1 MGEKIDKVLVFY
13 YSRKDVQQAI
23 SEFCKHRE
31 AIARYNDSF
40 GKRPDTLEYPSDIM
54 QQVNKGATSFHCS
67 EELWKNPLEIS
78 TELTREKANELR
90 IGWDLLIDI
99 DSKYLDY
106 SKIAAELI
114 LEALE
119 FHGIKNYGIKFS
131 GSKGFHI
138 IVPWKAFPKIMN
150 NIKTSEMFPEWP
162 RLISEYL
169 TEMIRP
175 RLIERVSSEEKRYVK
190 DFEADKKVMPDI
202 ILVSPRH
209 LFRCPYSLHE
219 KTALASIVISRQEIK
234 EFQPKL
240 ADPLNVKI
248 KNFYPDAK
256 ENEARELLVQALDRY
271 KAKEKPEIKH
281 DYEEIK
287 VDKSSIAY
295 PPSIKKILDGMH
307 DGRKRA
313 LFILLNFFRSLDFT
327 REEIEKK
334 ISEWNKKNEKPLKE
348 GYISS
353 QIEWTFRQKKIL
365 PPNYDK
371 PYYKDIGILPD
382 EEEIRLKNPVNYAK
396 KKSRWLK

>member
-219 KTALASIVISRQEIK
+219 KQHW
-234 EFQPKL
+234 
-240 ADPLNVKI
+240 
-248 KNFYPDAK
+248 
-256 ENEARELLVQALDRY
+256 QA
-271 KAKEKPEIKH
+271 
-281 DYEEIK
+281 
-287 VDKSSIAY
+287 
-295 PPSIKKILDGMH
+295 
-307 DGRKRA
+307 
-313 LFILLNFFRSLDFT
+313 
-327 REEIEKK
+327 
-334 ISEWNKKNEKPLKE
+334 
-348 GYISS
+348 
-353 QIEWTFRQKKIL
+353 
-365 PPNYDK
+365 
-371 PYYKDIGILPD
+371 
-382 EEEIRLKNPVNYAK
+382 
-396 KKSRWLK
+396 

>member
-1 MGEKIDKVLVFY
+1 M
-13 YSRKDVQQAI
+13 
-23 SEFCKHRE
+23 
-31 AIARYNDSF
+31 
-40 GKRPDTLEYPSDIM
+40 
-54 QQVNKGATSFHCS
+54 
-67 EELWKNPLEIS
+67 
-78 TELTREKANELR
+78 
-90 IGWDLLIDI
+90 
-99 DSKYLDY
+99 
-106 SKIAAELI
+106 
-114 LEALE
+114 
-119 FHGIKNYGIKFS
+119 
-131 GSKGFHI
+131 
-138 IVPWKAFPKIMN
+138 
-150 NIKTSEMFPEWP
+150 
-162 RLISEYL
+162 
-169 TEMIRP
+169 
-175 RLIERVSSEEKRYVK
+175 
-190 DFEADKKVMPDI
+190 
-202 ILVSPRH
+202 
-209 LFRCPYSLHE
+209 
-219 KTALASIVISRQEIK
+219 ASIVISRQEIK